1 METKP
6 IRKYVDGHDNESSGD
21 SSDSDDS
28 DADQKAKF
36 VNPLLQSTK
45 KTEASE
51 EEWSDDDSHE
61 EKSKKKGKKT
71 LLGKRSRKDKDVDNV
86 QDFFKSE
93 QFDVVP
99 ADDPATRQDE
109 GYDSMDSDEIAE
121 TRILARKM
129 LRKKTRN
136 EMIEASYNRFTTHE
150 DPATLPSWFVEDE
163 AKYRY
168 AIHFTATKEEML
180 EEKEAIKAYNA
191 RPSKKVEQA
200 KMRKKRRLSK
210 AMEKIKKKAQVIA
223 EQDLNEASKMK

>member
-1 METKP
+1 
-6 IRKYVDGHDNESSGD
+6 
-21 SSDSDDS
+21 
-28 DADQKAKF
+28 
-36 VNPLLQSTK
+36 
-45 KTEASE
+45 
-51 EEWSDDDSHE
+51 
-61 EKSKKKGKKT
+61 
-71 LLGKRSRKDKDVDNV
+71 
-86 QDFFKSE
+86 
-93 QFDVVP
+93 
-99 ADDPATRQDE
+99 
-109 GYDSMDSDEIAE
+109 MDSDEIAE

-168 AIHFTATKEEML
+168 QIHFSASKEEML

-200 KMRKKRRLSK
+200 KMRKKRRLAK